1 MPVLEWDD
9 IMGFAWAILFL
20 VWGFR
25 FRNPDNGF
33 VTKVAQRQDREQE
46 KVAKDCSR
54 ICFINAFCLVIV
66 GIAAIM
72 DWTAVMLTVF
82 FGMVAYYL
90 FGTVCAWWKDS
101 EENAQ
106 NQDDS

>member
-9 IMGFAWAILFL
+9 IMCFAWAILFL

-25 FRNPDNGF
+25 FRNADNGF
-33 VTKVAQRQDREQE
+33 VTKVAKKWDRDQE

-54 ICFINAFCLVIV
+54 ICFINGFCLMGV

-72 DWTAVMLTVF
+72 DWTAVILTIY

-90 FGTVCAWWKDS
+90 FSTFRALWKDA
-101 EENAQ
+101 EEKAQ
-106 NQDDS
+106 NQDEA

>member
-1 MPVLEWDD
+1 MPVLKWDD
-9 IMGFAWAILFL
+9 IMCFAWAILFL

-33 VTKVAQRQDREQE
+33 VTKVAQKQDREQE
-46 KVAKDCSR
+46 IVAKDCAR
-54 ICFINAFCLVIV
+54 TCFINAFCLVIV

>member
-9 IMGFAWAILFL
+9 IMCFAWAILFL

-25 FRNPDNGF
+25 FRNHDNGF
-33 VTKVAQRQDREQE
+33 VTKVAQKQDREQE

-54 ICFINAFCLVIV
+54 ICFINAFCLVVV

-82 FGMVAYYL
+82 FGMVAYYM
-90 FGTVCAWWKDS
+90 FGTVRAWWKDA